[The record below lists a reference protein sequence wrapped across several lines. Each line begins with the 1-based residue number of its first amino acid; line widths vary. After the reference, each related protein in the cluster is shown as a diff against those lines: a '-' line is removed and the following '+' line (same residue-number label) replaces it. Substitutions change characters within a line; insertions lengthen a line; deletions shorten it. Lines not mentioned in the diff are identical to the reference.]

1 MANAKKL
8 PSGNWRVNAYICTD
22 DNGKK
27 IYKSFTASTK
37 KEAEYMASVYKM
49 EENERKT
56 KEKSD
61 DISVDEAF
69 SRYIESKSNVLS
81 PSTVRDYT
89 RIRKKEIAVSCL
101 SKKFLSEVTPELVQK
116 AVNQYSLNHSP
127 KSVRNFHGLISA
139 VLRVYKPELRLNTTL
154 PQREKK
160 ELYVPTDED
169 IKKLIAAARGTEMEK
184 AIMLAAFGGLRRGEI
199 CALTADDI
207 DGDVITVNKA
217 MVMNVDHVN
226 VIKSPKTYSGY
237 RSLELPHSVIEKLP
251 KTGRIVNM
259 TPNAITKAIAKLQEK
274 LSIPSFRFHDLRHYQ
289 ASVLHA
295 MGVPDKY
302 IIARG
307 GWRTESTLKNI
318 YQHTMDKKRQE
329 VETQI
334 CCSFSQLIQEV
345 EISKIQ
351 HKRQHKVKKDA

>member
-27 IYKSFTASTK
+27 IYKSFTAPTK

-101 SKKFLSEVTPELVQK
+101 SKKFLSTPAFIFKDKRLVQK

-184 AIMLAAFGGLRRGEI
+184 AIM
-199 CALTADDI
+199 
-207 DGDVITVNKA
+207 
-217 MVMNVDHVN
+217 
-226 VIKSPKTYSGY
+226 
-237 RSLELPHSVIEKLP
+237 
-251 KTGRIVNM
+251 
-259 TPNAITKAIAKLQEK
+259 
-274 LSIPSFRFHDLRHYQ
+274 
-289 ASVLHA
+289 
-295 MGVPDKY
+295 
-302 IIARG
+302 
-307 GWRTESTLKNI
+307 
-318 YQHTMDKKRQE
+318 
-329 VETQI
+329 
-334 CCSFSQLIQEV
+334 
-345 EISKIQ
+345 
-351 HKRQHKVKKDA
+351 